1 MAKSQN
7 SRHVYSE
14 DDNFLIGDDFKTE
27 RLRREARQLHLS
39 KFPRVRREAH
49 FARYRN
55 SFLKCDLH
63 QTFNRIEQERKM
75 LLAEI
80 ERTQTDVLKQSRKKH
95 LREIQ
100 EIFHSKKVGN
110 ALMNIRSRNGS
121 TGSEGQGGDVL
132 SLSYDSTAVSSLADK
147 RVSLTSQENATASK
161 PRILVTSS
169 MSNDGDHRT
178 SVEREESS
186 QGKSGSKNRYFQ
198 AGEQLDVANLTTR
211 LWCSSDMEREH
222 NITAS
227 EDEGPR
233 FLAPNL
239 PRASSVEKRRGEF
252 SAAESSPSLM
262 ARKRDLAGASVSVL
276 SASQAPSVTGKR
288 HSLAVSSPSRS
299 SAIAK
304 GRNLAG
310 RQGLSKVENLS
321 SSRASPMVGKRHSVA
336 VSCPSRS
343 SSVVRSRELAGRH
356 SHLSVGT
363 LNAPRTSSVA
373 RKRPSVV
380 VSSPLESLKMAKKR
394 ELFTSQEK
402 DLISTGTTSE
412 AALVV
417 GEWGME
423 KRPSVRVTS
432 MDDERKNSLVN
443 VFVTVKNVETHKDE
457 TAAELSK
464 VSSNSVEKAPAQD
477 DTEALK
483 VKERR
488 VPSRSVSSGFNA
500 ATSPTSRTRH
510 RSRSLTAASTAKI
523 KAERQ
528 LRKMQTQSAH
538 EQWIWTEF
546 DGIMRGFAK
555 ALRIEH
561 KSIAN
566 LKNTTKSEVVA
577 DKDTA
582 KETATSRIPQNAM
595 TPLYFRFGVSDRIV
609 FRN

>member
-14 DDNFLIGDDFKTE
+14 DDNFLIGDDFITD

-63 QTFNRIEQERKM
+63 QTFNRIEQERTM

-80 ERTQTDVLKQSRKKH
+80 ESTQTDVLKQSRKKH

-121 TGSEGQGGDVL
+121 TGSEGLGADVL
-132 SLSYDSTAVSSLADK
+132 SLSYDSTAVSSLADR

-186 QGKSGSKNRYFQ
+186 QGKSGSKNRFFQ
-198 AGEQLDVANLTTR
+198 AGEQLDEANLTTR
-211 LWCSSDMEREH
+211 LWCSSEIEREH

-239 PRASSVEKRRGEF
+239 PRASSVDKRRGEF
-252 SAAESSPSLM
+252 SAGESSPSLI
-262 ARKRDLAGASVSVL
+262 ARKRDLVGASVSVL
-276 SASQAPSVTGKR
+276 SASRAPTVAGKR

-321 SSRASPMVGKRHSVA
+321 SSRASAMVGKRHSVA

-343 SSVVRSRELAGRH
+343 SSVVRSRESAGRH

-363 LNAPRTSSVA
+363 LNAPRTSSMA

-402 DLISTGTTSE
+402 DFISTGTTSE

-432 MDDERKNSLVN
+432 MDDERKNLLEN
-443 VFVTVKNVETHKDE
+443 VSVTVKNVETHKDE

-464 VSSNSVEKAPAQD
+464 VSSNSVEKAPAED

-483 VKERR
+483 VKERT
-488 VPSRSVSSGFNA
+488 VPSVSSGFNA
-500 ATSPTSRTRH
+500 ATSSTSRTRH
-510 RSRSLTAASTAKI
+510 RSRSLTAASAPKI

-555 ALRIEH
+555 ALRLEH
-561 KSIAN
+561 KSIAS

-577 DKDTA
+577 DKDTT
-582 KETATSRIPQNAM
+582 KKTATSRIPQNAM